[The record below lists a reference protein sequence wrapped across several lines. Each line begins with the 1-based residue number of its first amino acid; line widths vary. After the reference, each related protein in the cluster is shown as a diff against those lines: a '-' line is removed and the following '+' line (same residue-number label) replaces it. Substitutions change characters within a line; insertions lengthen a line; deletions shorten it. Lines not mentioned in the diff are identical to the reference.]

1 MGENGYLDNRKH
13 TSNTLEFLKS
23 QSPHYKG
30 ENNYVE
36 KQAVSDC
43 NVITANGTATLEF
56 AKEIM
61 LYLKA
66 KPVDKINEWY
76 EFNKLGFYKK

>member
-1 MGENGYLDNRKH
+1 M
-13 TSNTLEFLKS
+13 
-23 QSPHYKG
+23 
-30 ENNYVE
+30 
-36 KQAVSDC
+36 SDC